1 MKSYLSVIAFLL
13 MLGTP
18 LISSCSKDQEPKEK
32 GVIEQQTDKVAQE
45 AVNMI
50 KTPLDQ
56 AKKAAEQAQGHE
68 QQLDKQLEKQE

>member
-1 MKSYLSVIAFLL
+1 MKSYLSVIALLL

-18 LISSCSKDQEPKEK
+18 LMSSCAKEQEHKEK